1 MDGNGRSWLEIETV
15 AKLPNS
21 GRRQFLKAS
30 MIMGVAAPV
39 VPGFAQD
46 RAPPEPAKAPG
57 PTGAAVKAETSTEI
71 ADTHQAQLIEHPG
84 SDFMV
89 DLLKHTEIGYVA
101 AMAGSSFRGLH
112 ESIVNY
118 GGNRDPQLI
127 VCAHEETS
135 AAICHGY
142 AKVAGKPMACLVH
155 STVGLQHA
163 SMAIYNAWC
172 DRVPMMIIA
181 ANHLDATT
189 RRPGVEWTHT
199 AQDLGAM
206 VREYVKYD
214 DAPHSLQHFAESYMR
229 AYEISMTPPFEP
241 VLLVADGELQEKG
254 IDASV
259 ALSIP
264 KRAPVQPSS
273 GSSAALSRIA
283 DLLVGAERPLIVA
296 DRAARSQAGVDWIVK
311 LAEILNAPV
320 VDLGGRMNMPTT
332 HFLNQSSLQH
342 QLVGSADVILGL
354 ELTDIW
360 GLVNSLPDTI
370 DRGSRRIAKPDAK
383 VIGISANYGYIRSN
397 VQDAQ
402 RYYASDVTV
411 DADAQECLPEI
422 IAAVEARL
430 TRPRKR
436 AIAAR
441 TASLKQAYADLREA
455 DAAAAAIGWDASPI
469 STARLS
475 MELWEQIKDLDWG
488 LVSNSAFIS
497 MWPQRLWDIDEYH
510 QYIGGEGGY
519 GIGYTTPASVGA
531 ALAHRDAGRFAVSI
545 TGDGDLMM
553 LPGTLWTMAHH
564 SVPLLTVM
572 HNNRAWHQETM
583 HLKRMSSRRNRDPE
597 SWRIGT
603 VIDNPHVDF
612 AAMARSMGVWAEGPI
627 GRPEDLAGAI
637 SRALDVVKSGKP
649 ALLDTLTQMR

>member
-1 MDGNGRSWLEIETV
+1 MG
-15 AKLPNS
+15 KLPNS

-30 MIMGVAAPV
+30 VLAGVSAPV
-39 VPGFAQD
+39 IPGLASAQTSSE
-46 RAPPEPAKAPG
+46 ASKVLG
-57 PTGAAVKAETSTEI
+57 PTAGVTQAETSPLI
-71 ADTHQAQLIEHPG
+71 GDTDPDRLIKHPG

-89 DLLKHTEIGYVA
+89 DLLKHSDIKYVA
-101 AMAGSSFRGLH
+101 AMAGSSFRGIH

-127 VCAHEETS
+127 VCAHEEVS

-142 AKVAGKPMACLVH
+142 AKVAGKPMACLIH

-181 ANHLDATT
+181 ANHLDATK

-206 VREYVKYD
+206 VRDYVKYD
-214 DAPHSLQHFAESYMR
+214 DTPRSLQHFAESYMR
-229 AYEISMTPPFEP
+229 AFELSLTPPYEP
-241 VLLVADGELQEKG
+241 VMIVADGELQEED
-254 IDASV
+254 IHDASV
-259 ALSIP
+259 LSIP

-273 GSSAALSRIA
+273 ASAAAISQIA
-283 DLLVGAERPLIVA
+283 DLLVNAESPLIVA
-296 DRAARSQAGVDWIVK
+296 DRAARSQTGVDSIVE
-311 LAEILNAPV
+311 LAETLNAPV
-320 VDLGGRMNMPTT
+320 VDQGGRMNMPTT
-332 HFLNQSSLQH
+332 HYLNQTSLQ
-342 QLVGSADVILGL
+342 QALVRSSDVILAL

-360 GLVNSLPDTI
+360 GLINSLPDTAE
-370 DRGSRRIAKPDAK
+370 RKSSRIARAGAK
-383 VIGISANYGYIRSN
+383 VIGISANYGYVRSN

-402 RYYASDVTV
+402 RYYAADVTV
-411 DADAQECLPEI
+411 DADAQECLPAI
-422 IAAVEARL
+422 IKAVQERL
-430 TRPRKR
+430 TRQRRRVIAEKTPALRK
-436 AIAAR
+436 
-441 TASLKQAYADLREA
+441 TYVEMREA
-455 DAAAAAIGWDASPI
+455 DASAAAIGWDASPI

-475 MELWEQIKDLDWG
+475 MELWDQIKELDWG

-497 MWPQRLWDIDEYH
+497 MWPQRLWDIDKYN

-531 ALAHRDAGRFAVSI
+531 ALAHRDAGRIAISI

-564 SVPLLTVM
+564 SVPLLTVV

-583 HLKRMSSRRNRDPE
+583 HLKRMSGRRNRNPE
-597 SWRIGT
+597 SWRVGT
-603 VIDNPHVDF
+603 VINDPHVDY
-612 AAMARSMGVWAEGPI
+612 AGMARCMGVWAEGPI
-627 GRPEDLAGAI
+627 DKPEDLAGAI
-637 SRALDVVKSGKP
+637 SRALAVVKGGKP
-649 ALLDTLTQMR
+649 ALLDVVTQVR

>member
-1 MDGNGRSWLEIETV
+1 MPSRPT
-15 AKLPNS
+15 S
-21 GRRQFLKAS
+21 GRRQFLKGSA
-30 MIMGVAAPV
+30 IVGAAIPF
-39 VPGFAQD
+39 VPALAQED
-46 RAPPEPAKAPG
+46 AGRAPGKTAG
-57 PTGAAVKAETSTEI
+57 PTGAVRNAEVSASIEDTE
-71 ADTHQAQLIEHPG
+71 ASQLVDNPG

-89 DLLKHTEIGYVA
+89 DLLKHSEIKYVA
-101 AMAGSSFRGLH
+101 AMAGSSFRGIH

-127 VCAHEETS
+127 VCAHEEAS

-142 AKVAGKPMACLVH
+142 AKVAGKPMVCLVH

-172 DRVPMMIIA
+172 DRAPMIVIA
-181 ANHLDATT
+181 ANHLDATK

-199 AQDLGAM
+199 AQDLGSM
-206 VREYVKYD
+206 VREFVKYD
-214 DAPHSLQHFAESYMR
+214 DTPHSLQHFAESYMR
-229 AYEISMTPPFEP
+229 AFEVAMTPPYEP
-241 VLLVADGELQEKG
+241 VLLVADGELQEEG
-254 IDASV
+254 VTDLS
-259 ALSIP
+259 ALTIP

-273 GSSAALSRIA
+273 GSAAAIGRIA
-283 DLLVGAERPLIVA
+283 ELLVNAEAPLIVA
-296 DRAARSQAGVDWIVK
+296 DRAARSQAGVELMVR
-311 LAEILNAPV
+311 LAELLNAPV
-320 VDLGGRMNMPTT
+320 IDQGGRMNMPTS
-332 HFLNQSSLQH
+332 HFLNQSSLQ
-342 QLVGSADVILGL
+342 QRLVPAADVILGL

-360 GLVNSLPDTI
+360 GLVNSLPDTMS
-370 DRGSRRIAKPDAK
+370 RASRRVAKPDAK
-383 VIGISANYGYIRSN
+383 IIGISANYGYIRSV

-402 RYYASDVTV
+402 RYYAADLTV

-422 IAAVEARL
+422 IAAVEARMDKQRRQ
-430 TRPRKR
+430 T
-436 AIAAR
+436 IAAR
-441 TASLKQAYADLREA
+441 APALRRAYARMREA
-455 DAAAAAIGWDASPI
+455 DGAAAAIGWDASPI

-475 MELWEQIKDLDWG
+475 AELWEQVKDLDWG

-497 MWPQRLWDIDEYH
+497 MWPQRLWDIDKHH

-545 TGDGDLMM
+545 PGDGDMMM

-564 SVPLLTVM
+564 SVPLLTLM

-597 SWRIGT
+597 SWHVGT
-603 VIDNPHVDF
+603 VINNPHVDF

-627 GRPEDLAGAI
+627 EQPEELGGAI
-637 SRALDVVKSGKP
+637 SRALAVVRDGKP
-649 ALLDTLTQMR
+649 ALLDIVTQMR